1 LGAAKSISESNY
13 FDIHLS
19 SRLSQ
24 NVPGENKI
32 MWIVR
37 LALNKPYTFIVAAIL
52 IVVLGLTSIATTP
65 TDIFPNIDIPVVT
78 VIWSYSGLSAK
89 EMEQRVTTFSEFVM
103 AVVND
108 VRAIDSQTVNGA
120 SVIKI
125 SFQPQ
130 VRIDAAMSQIGAAV
144 NSIRFRMPPGVN
156 PPWILRFSA
165 ATVPVIQLSLS
176 SDSLSES
183 ELYDYGLFRVRQQLS
198 TVPGTLLP
206 APYGGVARQIMVD
219 MDQNALLA
227 KGITPMDVTAA
238 VNAQNLTLPS
248 GTAKIGTREYTVS
261 TNSSPVDALTLNDV
275 PIKTVNGSL
284 VYMRDIAHVRDGWA
298 VQQNVS
304 RADGK
309 PNVLLSVMKTGSV
322 STLDIVNQ
330 IKNDVLPTSR
340 AAAPKGLKIR
350 ELFDQSL
357 FVRASIE
364 GVLREGIIA
373 ACLTALMILLFLG
386 SWRST
391 LIIAVSIPLSIL
403 SSIIVLSALGETMN
417 TMTLGGLALAIG
429 ILVDDATVTIE
440 NIHRHMSNQ
449 PLKEAVLIGA
459 SEIATP
465 TLVSTLTIC
474 IVFVSVVFLT
484 GPAKYL
490 FTPMALAVV
499 FAMMA
504 SYVLSRTLV
513 PVLVNYLLGAEHDF
527 EGHSDV
533 TANLSTKR
541 SIFGRINQRF
551 NQGYF
556 WVQDRYTDALRTVL
570 RHRKPALLTSVAIM
584 ATAFLL
590 LPFVGRDFFPSVDSG
605 QIRLHVRTQPGT
617 RIETTKVLF
626 SQVED
631 EIRKIIPANEI
642 GLVIDNIG
650 LSPETFNYAFGDGA
664 TISSADGE
672 ILIALNEKQ
681 HGPSGSYVKEL
692 RSRLQK
698 QFPDLT
704 FFFQPADIVT
714 QILNFGLPSPIDV
727 QVQGYDPA
735 NYEIARHLRERVATV
750 PGTVD
755 VHMHQVVNAPDLHM
769 DIDRVRAAQFGLT
782 QQDVANSIYI
792 SLSSSAAVQPNFWLD
807 PKMGLTYMVAAQTP
821 QYSIDSINALQNT
834 PIPIHTRNNRSELL
848 GNMATL
854 TPAVLPVVVN
864 HHNGAPVFDIYANT
878 QDSDLGSVA
887 AKVKRIVKDE
897 SKNLPPGTKIVVR
910 GQVES
915 MNEAF
920 NRLGI
925 GLAFAALLVYLL
937 MVVNY
942 QSWRDPFI
950 IICALPG
957 AFCGIVWALFLTQTT
972 FNVPSLMGAIMS
984 IGVATANSIL
994 LVTFA
999 NELRAT
1005 GMDPLEAA
1013 VTAGYTRLRP
1023 IIMTAFAMIIG
1034 MLPMA
1039 LGLGEGGE
1047 QNAPLARAVIG
1058 GLGVATFATLFFVP
1072 LMFTLIH
1079 GNNAN
1084 VQQEAA

>member
-1 LGAAKSISESNY
+1 
-13 FDIHLS
+13 
-19 SRLSQ
+19 
-24 NVPGENKI
+24 

-37 LALNKPYTFIVAAIL
+37 LALNRPYTFIVASIL
-52 IVVLGLTSIATTP
+52 ILVLGFSSIATTP

-78 VIWSYSGLSAK
+78 VIWSYSGLPAK
-89 EMEQRVTTFSEFVM
+89 EMEQRITTFSEFVM

-108 VRAIDSQTVNGA
+108 VKAIDSQTVNGA

-130 VRIDAAMSQIGAAV
+130 VRIDAAMSQVGAAV

-156 PPWILRFSA
+156 PPWIVRFSA
-165 ATVPVIQLSLS
+165 STVPIIQLSLS
-176 SDSLSES
+176 SDTLSES
-183 ELYDYGLFRVRQQLS
+183 EIYDYGLFRVRQQLT

-206 APYGGVARQIMVD
+206 TPYGGVARQIMVD
-219 MDQNALLA
+219 LDQNALLA
-227 KGITPMDVTAA
+227 KGLTPIDVTAA
-238 VNAQNLTLPS
+238 INAQNVTLPS
-248 GTAKIGTREYTVS
+248 GTAKVGSREYTVT
-261 TNSSPVDALTLNDV
+261 TNSSPVDALMLNNV

-284 VYMRDIAHVRDGWA
+284 VYMRDIAHVRDGWS
-298 VQQNVS
+298 VQQNVA
-304 RADGK
+304 RANGK
-309 PNVLLSVMKTGSV
+309 PAALLTIMKTGSV

-340 AAAPKGLKIR
+340 AAAPKGLKIT
-350 ELFDQSL
+350 ELFDQSI
-357 FVRASIE
+357 FVKASIA
-364 GVLREGIIA
+364 GVLREGVIA
-373 ACLTALMILLFLG
+373 ASLTALMILLFLG

-391 LIIAVSIPLSIL
+391 LIIAISIPLSIL
-403 SSIIVLSALGETMN
+403 SSIIVLSAMGETMN

-440 NIHRHMSNQ
+440 NIHRHMDGQ
-449 PLKEAVLIGA
+449 PLREAVLIGA

-484 GPAKYL
+484 GPAKFL

-499 FAMMA
+499 FAMLA
-504 SYVLSRTLV
+504 SYLLSRTLV
-513 PVLVNYLLGAEHDF
+513 PVLVNFLLGAEH
-527 EGHSDV
+527 
-533 TANLSTKR
+533 R
-541 SIFGRINQRF
+541 SADGRSRGFFGRISERF
-551 NQGYF
+551 NDGF
-556 WVQDRYTDALRTVL
+556 VWVQSRYTQALETTL
-570 RHRKPALLTSVAIM
+570 ANRKPALIVSIAIM
-584 ATAFLL
+584 STAFLL
-590 LPFVGRDFFPSVDSG
+590 LPFVGRDFFPSVDAG
-605 QIRLHVRTQPGT
+605 QIKLHIRARAGT

-626 SQVED
+626 SQVE
-631 EIRKIIPANEI
+631 EQIRKTIPARETDLI
-642 GLVIDNIG
+642 MDNIG
-650 LSPETFNYAFGDGA
+650 LTPETFNYAFGDGA

-672 ILIALNEKQ
+672 VLIALNK
-681 HGPSGSYVKEL
+681 HHHPTGKYVKEL
-692 RSRLQK
+692 RSQLQK

-704 FFFQPADIVT
+704 FFFQPADMVT

-735 NYEIARHLRERVATV
+735 NYEIARRLRSRLATV
-750 PGTVD
+750 PGAVD
-755 VHMHQVVNAPDLHM
+755 VHLHQVVDAPDLHL

-782 QQDVANSIYI
+782 QQDVANSLYI

-807 PKMGLTYMVAAQTP
+807 PKMGITYAVAAQTP
-821 QYSIDSINALQNT
+821 QYSIDSVNSLQNT
-834 PIPIHTRNNRSELL
+834 PIPIHTISNRTEVL

-854 TPAVLPVVVN
+854 TPAVLPVVIN
-864 HHNGAPVFDIYANT
+864 HHNGAPVFDVYANT

-887 AKVKRIVKDE
+887 AKVNRIVKEE
-897 SKNLPPGTKIVVR
+897 STNLPPGTKIIVR

-920 NRLGI
+920 DRLGL

-942 QSWRDPFI
+942 QSWLDPFI

-999 NELRAT
+999 NELRAR
-1005 GMDPLEAA
+1005 GADPMEAA
-1013 VTAGYTRLRP
+1013 ITAGYTRLRP
-1023 IIMTAFAMIIG
+1023 IIMTACAMIIG
-1034 MLPMA
+1034 MVPMA

-1058 GLGVATFATLFFVP
+1058 GLALATFATLFFVP
-1072 LMFTLIH
+1072 LMFTVIH
-1079 GNNAN
+1079 GRDNST
-1084 VQQEAA
+1084 QQEAA

>member
-1 LGAAKSISESNY
+1 
-13 FDIHLS
+13 
-19 SRLSQ
+19 
-24 NVPGENKI
+24 

-37 LALNKPYTFIVAAIL
+37 LALNRPYTFIVASIL
-52 IVVLGLTSIATTP
+52 ILVLGFTSIATTP

-78 VIWSYSGLSAK
+78 VIWSYSGLPAK

-108 VRAIDSQTVNGA
+108 VKAIDSQTVNGA

-125 SFQPQ
+125 TFQPQ
-130 VRIDAAMSQIGAAV
+130 VHIDAAMSQVGAAV

-165 ATVPVIQLSLS
+165 STVPIIQLSLS
-176 SDSLSES
+176 SDTLSES
-183 ELYDYGLFRVRQQLS
+183 EIYDYGLFRVRQQLT

-206 APYGGVARQIMVD
+206 TPYGGVARQIMVD
-219 MDQNALLA
+219 LDQNALLA
-227 KGITPMDVTAA
+227 KGITPIDVTAA
-238 VNAQNLTLPS
+238 INAQNVTLPS
-248 GTAKIGTREYTVS
+248 GTAKVDSREYTVT
-261 TNSSPVDALTLNDV
+261 TNSSPVDALMLNDV

-284 VYMRDIAHVRDGWA
+284 VYMRDIAHVRDGWS
-298 VQQNVS
+298 VQQNVA
-304 RADGK
+304 RANGK
-309 PNVLLSVMKTGSV
+309 PAALLAIMKTGSV

-330 IKNDVLPTSR
+330 IKNDVLPASR
-340 AAAPKGLKIR
+340 AAAPKGLKIT
-350 ELFDQSL
+350 ELFDQSI
-357 FVRASIE
+357 FVKASIA
-364 GVLREGIIA
+364 GVLREGVIA
-373 ACLTALMILLFLG
+373 ASLTALMILLFLG

-391 LIIAVSIPLSIL
+391 LIIAISIPLSIL

-440 NIHRHMSNQ
+440 NIHRHMGEQ
-449 PLKEAVLIGA
+449 PLREAVLIGA

-474 IVFVSVVFLT
+474 IVFVSVIFLT

-499 FAMMA
+499 FAMLA
-504 SYVLSRTLV
+504 SYLLSRTLV
-513 PVLVNYLLGAEHDF
+513 PVLVNFLLGAEHNVEEPAVDA
-527 EGHSDV
+527 
-533 TANLSTKR
+533 ANVGSR
-541 SIFGRINQRF
+541 SFFNGIGYRF
-551 NQGYF
+551 NEGF
-556 WVQDRYTDALRTVL
+556 LWVQGRYTRALEAVL
-570 RHRKPALLTSVAIM
+570 HHRKPAFIASIAIM
-584 ATAFLL
+584 STAFLL
-590 LPFVGRDFFPSVDSG
+590 LPFVGRDFFPTVDAG
-605 QIRLHVRTQPGT
+605 QIKLHIRARAGT
-617 RIETTKVLF
+617 RIETTKVIF

-631 EIRKIIPANEI
+631 QIRKTIPPQQTDLI
-642 GLVIDNIG
+642 MDNIG
-650 LSPETFNYAFGDGA
+650 LTPETFNYAFGDGA

-672 ILIALNEKQ
+672 VLIALNKH
-681 HGPSGSYVKEL
+681 HGPTQKYVKEL
-692 RSRLQK
+692 RSQLQK

-704 FFFQPADIVT
+704 FFFQPADMVT

-735 NYEIARHLRERVATV
+735 NYEIARRLRSRLAAV
-750 PGTVD
+750 PGAVD
-755 VHMHQVVNAPDLHM
+755 VHMHQVVDAPDLHL

-807 PKMGLTYMVAAQTP
+807 PKMGITYAVAAQTP
-821 QYSIDSINALQNT
+821 QYSVDSINALQNT
-834 PIPIHTRNNRSELL
+834 PIPIHTLSNRTEVL

-854 TPAVLPVVVN
+854 TPAVLPVVIN
-864 HHNGAPVFDIYANT
+864 HHNGAPVYDVFANT
-878 QDSDLGSVA
+878 QDSDLGAVA
-887 AKVKRIVKDE
+887 AKINRIVKQE
-897 SKNLPPGTKIVVR
+897 SAHLPPGTKIVVR

-920 NRLGI
+920 DRLGI

-942 QSWRDPFI
+942 QSWLDPFI

-999 NELRAT
+999 NQLR
-1005 GMDPLEAA
+1005 GQGVDPLTAA

-1023 IIMTAFAMIIG
+1023 IIMTACAMIIG

-1058 GLGVATFATLFFVP
+1058 GLTVATFATLFFVP
-1072 LMFTLIH
+1072 LMFTVIH
-1079 GNNAN
+1079 GRDS
-1084 VQQEAA
+1084 QQEAA

>member
-1 LGAAKSISESNY
+1 
-13 FDIHLS
+13 
-19 SRLSQ
+19 
-24 NVPGENKI
+24 

-37 LALNKPYTFIVAAIL
+37 LALNRPYTFIVASIL
-52 IVVLGLTSIATTP
+52 ILVLGFSSIATTP

-78 VIWSYSGLSAK
+78 VIWSYSGLPAK
-89 EMEQRVTTFSEFVM
+89 EMEQRITTFSEFVM

-108 VRAIDSQTVNGA
+108 VKAIDSQTVNGA

-130 VRIDAAMSQIGAAV
+130 VRIDAAMSQVGAAV

-156 PPWILRFSA
+156 PPWIVRFSA
-165 ATVPVIQLSLS
+165 STVPIIQLSLS
-176 SDSLSES
+176 SDTLSES
-183 ELYDYGLFRVRQQLS
+183 EIYDYGLFRVRQQLT

-206 APYGGVARQIMVD
+206 TPYGGVARQIMVD
-219 MDQNALLA
+219 LDQNALLA
-227 KGITPMDVTAA
+227 KGLTPIDVTAA
-238 VNAQNLTLPS
+238 INAQNVTLPS
-248 GTAKIGTREYTVS
+248 GTAKVGSREYTVT
-261 TNSSPVDALTLNDV
+261 TNSSPVDALMLNNV

-284 VYMRDIAHVRDGWA
+284 VYMRDIAHVRDGWS
-298 VQQNVS
+298 VQQNVA
-304 RADGK
+304 RANGK
-309 PNVLLSVMKTGSV
+309 PAALLTIMKTGSV

-340 AAAPKGLKIR
+340 AAAPKGLKIT
-350 ELFDQSL
+350 ELFDQSI
-357 FVRASIE
+357 FVKASIA
-364 GVLREGIIA
+364 GVLREGVIA
-373 ACLTALMILLFLG
+373 ASLTALMILLFLG

-391 LIIAVSIPLSIL
+391 LIIAISIPLSIL
-403 SSIIVLSALGETMN
+403 SSIIVLSAMGETMN

-440 NIHRHMSNQ
+440 NIHRHMDGQ
-449 PLKEAVLIGA
+449 PLREAVLIGA

-499 FAMMA
+499 FAMLA
-504 SYVLSRTLV
+504 SYLLSRTLV
-513 PVLVNYLLGAEHDF
+513 PVLVNFLLGAEHGPVDGGSRGF
-527 EGHSDV
+527 
-533 TANLSTKR
+533 
-541 SIFGRINQRF
+541 FGRISRRF
-551 NQGYF
+551 NDGF
-556 WVQDRYTDALRTVL
+556 VWVQSRYTRALETTL
-570 RHRKPALLTSVAIM
+570 ENRKPALVISVAM
-584 ATAFLL
+584 MSTAFLL
-590 LPFVGRDFFPSVDSG
+590 LPFVGRDFFPSVDAG
-605 QIRLHVRTQPGT
+605 QIKLHIRARAGT
-617 RIETTKVLF
+617 RIETTKVVF

-631 EIRKIIPANEI
+631 QIRKTIPAQETDLI
-642 GLVIDNIG
+642 MDNIG
-650 LSPETFNYAFGDGA
+650 LTPETFNYAFGDGA

-672 ILIALNEKQ
+672 VLIALNKR
-681 HGPSGSYVKEL
+681 HHPTGKYVKEL
-692 RSRLQK
+692 RSQLQK

-704 FFFQPADIVT
+704 FFFQPADMVT

-735 NYEIARHLRERVATV
+735 NYEIARRLRSRLAAV
-750 PGTVD
+750 PGAVD
-755 VHMHQVVNAPDLHM
+755 VHMHQVVDAPDLHL

-782 QQDVANSIYI
+782 QQDVANSLYI

-807 PKMGLTYMVAAQTP
+807 PKMGITYAVAAQTP
-821 QYSIDSINALQNT
+821 QYSIDSVNALQNT
-834 PIPIHTRNNRSELL
+834 PIPIHTISNRTEVL

-854 TPAVLPVVVN
+854 TPAVLPVVIN

-887 AKVKRIVKDE
+887 AKVNRIVKEE
-897 SKNLPPGTKIVVR
+897 SGNLPPGTKIIVR

-920 NRLGI
+920 DRLGL

-942 QSWRDPFI
+942 QSWLDPFI

-999 NELRAT
+999 NELRAQ
-1005 GMDPLEAA
+1005 GAGAMEAA

-1023 IIMTAFAMIIG
+1023 IIMTACAMIIG
-1034 MLPMA
+1034 MVPMA

-1058 GLGVATFATLFFVP
+1058 GLTLATFATLFFVP
-1072 LMFTLIH
+1072 LMFTVIH
-1079 GNNAN
+1079 GRNNST
-1084 VQQEAA
+1084 QQEAA

>member
-1 LGAAKSISESNY
+1 
-13 FDIHLS
+13 
-19 SRLSQ
+19 
-24 NVPGENKI
+24 
-32 MWIVR
+32 
-37 LALNKPYTFIVAAIL
+37 
-52 IVVLGLTSIATTP
+52 
-65 TDIFPNIDIPVVT
+65 
-78 VIWSYSGLSAK
+78 
-89 EMEQRVTTFSEFVM
+89 
-103 AVVND
+103 
-108 VRAIDSQTVNGA
+108 
-120 SVIKI
+120 
-125 SFQPQ
+125 
-130 VRIDAAMSQIGAAV
+130 
-144 NSIRFRMPPGVN
+144 
-156 PPWILRFSA
+156 
-165 ATVPVIQLSLS
+165 
-176 SDSLSES
+176 
-183 ELYDYGLFRVRQQLS
+183 
-198 TVPGTLLP
+198 
-206 APYGGVARQIMVD
+206 
-219 MDQNALLA
+219 
-227 KGITPMDVTAA
+227 
-238 VNAQNLTLPS
+238 
-248 GTAKIGTREYTVS
+248 
-261 TNSSPVDALTLNDV
+261 
-275 PIKTVNGSL
+275 
-284 VYMRDIAHVRDGWA
+284 MRDIAHVRDGWA
-298 VQQNVS
+298 VQQNAS

-340 AAAPKGLKIR
+340 AAAPKGLKIT

-364 GVLREGIIA
+364 GVLREGVIA

-403 SSIIVLSALGETMN
+403 SSIIVLSAMGETMN

-440 NIHRHMSNQ
+440 NIHRHMGSQ

-499 FAMMA
+499 FAMLA
-504 SYVLSRTLV
+504 SYLLSRTLV
-513 PVLVNYLLGAEHDF
+513 PVLVNFLLGAEHTF
-527 EGHSDV
+527 EGHEEPEGYIP
-533 TANLSTKR
+533 AKR
-541 SIFGRINQRF
+541 SIFGRINDRF

-556 WVQDRYTDALRTVL
+556 WLQDRYTHALRTVL
-570 RHRKPALLTSVAIM
+570 RHRKPALIASIAMM
-584 ATAFLL
+584 ATAFAL
-590 LPFVGRDFFPSVDSG
+590 LPFVGRDFFPAVDSG
-605 QIRLHVRTQPGT
+605 QIRLHVRAEPGT

-626 SQVED
+626 SQVENQ
-631 EIRKIIPANEI
+631 IRQTIPANEI
-642 GLVIDNIG
+642 ELIIDNIG

-672 ILIALNEKQ
+672 ILIALNEKH
-681 HGPSGSYVKEL
+681 HGPSDRYIKEL
-692 RSRLQK
+692 RSQLQK

-714 QILNFGLPSPIDV
+714 QILNFGLPAPIDV

-735 NYEIARHLRERVATV
+735 NYEIARHLRERLATV

-792 SLSSSAAVQPNFWLD
+792 SLSSSGAVQPNFWLD
-807 PKMGLTYMVAAQTP
+807 PKMGITYMVAAQTP
-821 QYSIDSINALQNT
+821 QYRIDSINALQNT
-834 PIPIHTRNNRSELL
+834 PIPLHTVSNRSELL

-854 TPAVLPVVVN
+854 TPAVLPVVIN

-887 AKVKRIVKDE
+887 AKINRIVKEE
-897 SKNLPPGTKIVVR
+897 SRNLPPGTKIVVR

-920 NRLGI
+920 NRLGL

-937 MVVNY
+937 MVINY
-942 QSWRDPFI
+942 QSWLDPFI

-957 AFCGIVWALFLTQTT
+957 AFTGIVWALFLTQTT

-1005 GMDPLEAA
+1005 GMAPFEAA

-1023 IIMTAFAMIIG
+1023 IIMTAVAMIIG

-1079 GNNAN
+1079 GRNASTP
-1084 VQQEAA
+1084 QEAV

>member
-1 LGAAKSISESNY
+1 MRDDEEY
-13 FDIHLS
+13 T
-19 SRLSQ
+19 
-24 NVPGENKI
+24 E

-37 LALNKPYTFIVAAIL
+37 LALRRPYTFIVASIL
-52 IVVLGLTSIATTP
+52 IIILGFSSIATTP

-78 VIWSYSGLSAK
+78 VIWSYSGLPAK

-108 VRAIDSQTVNGA
+108 VKAIDSQTTNGA

-130 VRIDAAMSQIGAAV
+130 VRIDAAMSQVGAAV

-165 ATVPVIQLSLS
+165 STVPIIQLSLS
-176 SDSLSES
+176 SDTLSES
-183 ELYDYGLFRVRQQLS
+183 EIYDYGLFRVRQQLT

-206 APYGGVARQIMVD
+206 TPYGGVARQIMVD
-219 MDQNALLA
+219 LDQNALLA
-227 KGITPMDVTAA
+227 KGITPVDVTAA
-238 VNAQNLTLPS
+238 INAQNVTLPS
-248 GTAKIGTREYTVS
+248 GTAKVGNSEYTVS
-261 TNSSPVDALTLNDV
+261 TNSSPVDALMLNDV

-284 VYMRDIAHVRDGWA
+284 VYMRDVAHVRDGWS
-298 VQQNVS
+298 VQQNVA
-304 RADGK
+304 RANGK
-309 PNVLLSVMKTGSV
+309 PAALLAIMKTGSV

-330 IKNDVLPTSR
+330 IKHDVLPASR
-340 AAAPKGLKIR
+340 AAAPKGLKIT
-350 ELFDQSL
+350 ELFDQSI
-357 FVRASIE
+357 FVKASIV

-373 ACLTALMILLFLG
+373 ASLTALMILLFLG

-391 LIIAVSIPLSIL
+391 LIIAISIPLSIL
-403 SSIIVLSALGETMN
+403 SSIIVLSAMGETMN

-440 NIHRHMSNQ
+440 NIHRHMDGQS
-449 PLKEAVLIGA
+449 LYEAVLIGA

-484 GPAKYL
+484 GPAKFL

-499 FAMMA
+499 FAMLA

-513 PVLVNYLLGAEHDF
+513 PVLVNFLLGAENHGQEADAQ
-527 EGHSDV
+527 D
-533 TANLSTKR
+533 AKR
-541 SIFGRINQRF
+541 SVFARIHDRF
-551 NQGYF
+551 NAFYAT
-556 WVQDRYTDALRTVL
+556 VQERYTRALETVL
-570 RHRKPALLTSVAIM
+570 AHRKPALIASIALMS
-584 ATAFLL
+584 TAFLL
-590 LPFVGRDFFPSVDSG
+590 LPFIGRDFFPSVDAG
-605 QIRLHVRTQPGT
+605 QIKLHIRARPGT
-617 RIETTKVLF
+617 RIETTKVIF

-631 EIRKIIPANEI
+631 QVRKVIPADETELI
-642 GLVIDNIG
+642 MDNIG
-650 LSPETFNYAFGDGA
+650 LTPETFNYAFGDGA

-672 ILIALNEKQ
+672 VLIALNEKH
-681 HGPSGSYVKEL
+681 HGPTQEYVKQL
-692 RSRLQK
+692 RTQLQK

-704 FFFQPADIVT
+704 FFFQPADMVT
-714 QILNFGLPSPIDV
+714 QILNFGLPAPIDV

-735 NYEIARHLRERVATV
+735 NYEIARRLRQRLAGVA
-750 PGTVD
+750 GAVD
-755 VHMHQVVNAPDLHM
+755 VHMHQVVDAPDLHL

-782 QQDVANSIYI
+782 QQDVANSLYI

-807 PKMGLTYMVAAQTP
+807 PKMGITYAVAAQTP
-821 QYSIDSINALQNT
+821 QYRIDSINALQNT
-834 PIPIHTRNNRSELL
+834 PIPLHTVNNRTELL
-848 GNMATL
+848 GNMSTL
-854 TPAVLPVVVN
+854 TPAVMPVVIN

-878 QDSDLGSVA
+878 QDTDLGSVA
-887 AKVKRIVKDE
+887 TKIDRIVKEE
-897 SKNLPPGTKIVVR
+897 SRNLPAGTKIVVR

-920 NRLGI
+920 TRLGI
-925 GLAFAALLVYLL
+925 GLTFAALLVYLL

-942 QSWRDPFI
+942 QSWLDPFI

-999 NELRAT
+999 NELRASGIT
-1005 GMDPLEAA
+1005 PLKAA
-1013 VTAGYTRLRP
+1013 VTAGFTRLRP
-1023 IIMTAFAMIIG
+1023 IIMTACAMIIG

-1039 LGLGEGGE
+1039 LGIGEGGE

-1058 GLGVATFATLFFVP
+1058 GLSVATFATLFFVP
-1072 LMFTLIH
+1072 LMFTLVH
-1079 GNNAN
+1079 GHDTLTP
-1084 VQQEAA
+1084 QSQETV

>member
-1 LGAAKSISESNY
+1 
-13 FDIHLS
+13 
-19 SRLSQ
+19 
-24 NVPGENKI
+24 

-37 LALNKPYTFIVAAIL
+37 LALNRPYTFIVAAIL
-52 IVVLGLTSIATTP
+52 ILVLGFTSIATTP

-89 EMEQRVTTFSEFVM
+89 EMEGRITTFSEFVM
-103 AVVND
+103 ATVND
-108 VRAIDSQTVNGA
+108 IKAIDSQTVDGA

-125 SFQPQ
+125 SFHPE

-144 NSIRFRMPPGVN
+144 NAIRFRMPPGVN
-156 PPWILRFSA
+156 PPWIFRFSA
-165 ATVPVIQLSLS
+165 STVPIIQLSLS
-176 SDSLSES
+176 SDTLSEK

-198 TVPGTLLP
+198 TVPGVLLP

-227 KGITPMDVTAA
+227 KGITPLDITNAI
-238 VNAQNLTLPS
+238 NAQNVTLPS
-248 GTAKIGTREYTVS
+248 GTLKVGTQEYTVS
-261 TNSSPVDALTLNDV
+261 TNSSPVDALALNDV
-275 PIKTVNGSL
+275 PVKTVNGSI

-298 VQQNVS
+298 VQQSVS
-304 RADGK
+304 RANGK
-309 PNVLLSVMKTGSV
+309 PNVLLSVMKIGSV

-330 IKNDVLPTSR
+330 IKRDILPTLR
-340 AAAPKGLKIR
+340 AAAPKGLTIN

-364 GVLREGIIA
+364 GVLREGVIA

-403 SSIIVLSALGETMN
+403 SSIIVLSALGQTMN

-440 NIHRHMSNQ
+440 NIHRHMEGQ

-465 TLVSTLTIC
+465 TFVSTLTIC

-499 FAMMA
+499 FAMLA
-504 SYVLSRTLV
+504 SYILSRTLV
-513 PVLVNYLLGAEHDF
+513 PVMVSFMLGAEHSF
-527 EGHSDV
+527 EGHSGQSEGQ
-533 TANLSTKR
+533 TKKR
-541 SIFGRINQRF
+541 SIFARINGRF

-556 WVQDRYTDALRTVL
+556 WVQERYVHALRSAL
-570 RHRKPALLTSVAIM
+570 YHRKPAMIVSVAIM
-584 ATAFLL
+584 ASAFVL

-605 QIRLHVRTQPGT
+605 QIRLHVRALPGT
-617 RIETTKVLF
+617 RIERTKVLF

-631 EIRKIIPANEI
+631 QIRKVIPDKEI
-642 GLVIDNIG
+642 SLIIDNIG
-650 LSPETFNYAFGDGA
+650 LTSETFNYAFGDGA
-664 TISSADGE
+664 TIGSADGE
-672 ILIALNEKQ
+672 ILISLNEKH
-681 HGPSGSYVKEL
+681 HGDGDKYVKEL
-692 RSRLQK
+692 RSNLQK
-698 QFPDLT
+698 QFPDLD

-714 QILNFGLPSPIDV
+714 QILNFGLPAPIDV
-727 QVQGYDPA
+727 QVQGYDPG
-735 NYEIARHLRERVATV
+735 NYEIANKVLQRIAAV
-750 PGTVD
+750 PGLVD
-755 VHMHQVVNAPDLHM
+755 VHMHQVVNGPDLHL
-769 DIDRVRAAQFGLT
+769 DIDRVKAAQFGLT

-792 SLSSSAAVQPNFWLD
+792 SLSSSGAVLPNFWLD
-807 PKMGLTYMVAAQTP
+807 PKMGITYMVAAQTP
-821 QYSIDSINALQNT
+821 QYKLDSINALENT
-834 PIPIHTRNNRSELL
+834 PIPIHTLANRSELL
-848 GNMATL
+848 GNMTSL
-854 TPAVLPVVVN
+854 KPSTLPVVIN

-887 AKVKRIVKDE
+887 SRIDRIVKEE
-897 SKNLPPGTKIVVR
+897 SKTVPPGTKIVVR

-920 NRLGI
+920 NRLGL

-942 QSWRDPFI
+942 QSWLDPFI

-999 NELRAT
+999 NGLLAEGTSA
-1005 GMDPLEAA
+1005 LESA
-1013 VTAGYTRLRP
+1013 VTAGYSRLRP
-1023 IIMTAFAMIIG
+1023 IVMTAFAMIVG

-1058 GLGVATFATLFFVP
+1058 GLSVATFATLFFVP

-1079 GNNAN
+1079 GRNERYKENA
-1084 VQQEAA
+1084 

>member
-1 LGAAKSISESNY
+1 
-13 FDIHLS
+13 
-19 SRLSQ
+19 
-24 NVPGENKI
+24 

-37 LALNKPYTFIVAAIL
+37 LALNRPYTFIVASIL
-52 IVVLGLTSIATTP
+52 ILVLGFSSIATTP

-78 VIWSYSGLSAK
+78 VIWSYSGLPPK

-108 VRAIDSQTVNGA
+108 VKSIDSQTTNGA

-130 VRIDAAMSQIGAAV
+130 VRIDAAMSQVGAAV

-165 ATVPVIQLSLS
+165 STVPIIQLSLS
-176 SDSLSES
+176 SDTLSES
-183 ELYDYGLFRVRQQLS
+183 EIYDYGLFRVRQQLT

-206 APYGGVARQIMVD
+206 TPYGGVARQIMVD
-219 MDQNALLA
+219 LDQNALLA
-227 KGITPMDVTAA
+227 KGLTPIDVTAA
-238 VNAQNLTLPS
+238 INAQNVTLPS
-248 GTAKIGTREYTVS
+248 GTAKIGNSEYTVS
-261 TNSSPVDALTLNDV
+261 TNSSPIDALSLNDV
-275 PIKTVNGSL
+275 PIKTVNGSI
-284 VYMRDIAHVRDGWA
+284 VYMRDVAHVRDGWS
-298 VQQNVS
+298 VQQNVA
-304 RADGK
+304 RANGK
-309 PNVLLSVMKTGSV
+309 PAALLTIMKTGSV

-330 IKNDVLPTSR
+330 IKNDVLPASR
-340 AAAPKGLKIR
+340 AAAPKGLKIT
-350 ELFDQSL
+350 ELFDQSI
-357 FVRASIE
+357 FVKASIM
-364 GVLREGIIA
+364 GVLREGVIA

-391 LIIAVSIPLSIL
+391 LIIAISIPLSIL
-403 SSIIVLSALGETMN
+403 SSIIVLSAMGETMN

-440 NIHRHMSNQ
+440 NIHRHMSEQ
-449 PLKEAVLIGA
+449 PLREAVLIGA

-490 FTPMALAVV
+490 FTPMAFAVV
-499 FAMMA
+499 FAMLA

-513 PVLVNYLLGAEHDF
+513 PVLVNFLLGAEHTF
-527 EGHSDV
+527 EGHFAV
-533 TANLSTKR
+533 ESTDDKP
-541 SIFGRINQRF
+541 SSFFGRINDHF
-551 NQGYF
+551 NQGYL
-556 WVQDRYTDALRTVL
+556 WLRDQYTNALEIVL
-570 RHRKPALLTSVAIM
+570 HHRRPALIASIAIM
-584 ATAFLL
+584 STAFLL
-590 LPFVGRDFFPSVDSG
+590 LPFIGRDFFPSVDAG
-605 QIRLHVRTQPGT
+605 QIKLHIRARPGT
-617 RIETTKVLF
+617 RIENTKVIF

-631 EIRKIIPANEI
+631 QIRKTIPADETELI
-642 GLVIDNIG
+642 MDNIG
-650 LSPETFNYAFGDGA
+650 LTPETFNYAFGDGS

-672 ILIALNEKQ
+672 VLIALNQKH
-681 HGPSGSYVKEL
+681 HGSTQKYVKQL
-692 RSRLQK
+692 RSQLQK

-704 FFFQPADIVT
+704 FFFQPADMVT
-714 QILNFGLPSPIDV
+714 QILNFGLPAPIDV

-735 NYEIARHLRERVATV
+735 NYEVARRLRERLATV
-750 PGTVD
+750 PGAVD
-755 VHMHQVVNAPDLHM
+755 VHMHQVVDAPDLHL

-782 QQDVANSIYI
+782 QQDVANSLYI

-807 PKMGLTYMVAAQTP
+807 PKMGITYTVAAQTP

-834 PIPIHTRNNRSELL
+834 PIPIHTLNNRTEVL

-854 TPAVLPVVVN
+854 TPAVMPVVIN
-864 HHNGAPVFDIYANT
+864 HHNGAPVFDIFANT

-887 AKVKRIVKDE
+887 AKVNRIVKEE
-897 SKNLPPGTKIVVR
+897 SKNLPAGTKIVVR

-920 NRLGI
+920 NRLGL
-925 GLAFAALLVYLL
+925 GLAFAAMLVYLL

-942 QSWRDPFI
+942 QSWLDPFI

-994 LVTFA
+994 LITFA
-999 NELRAT
+999 NELRAK
-1005 GMDPLEAA
+1005 GVAPLEAA
-1013 VTAGYTRLRP
+1013 VTAGFTRLRP

-1039 LGLGEGGE
+1039 LGIGEGGE

-1058 GLGVATFATLFFVP
+1058 GLTVATFATLFFVP

-1079 GNNAN
+1079 GTDTTP
-1084 VQQEAA
+1084 QQEAA

>member
-1 LGAAKSISESNY
+1 
-13 FDIHLS
+13 
-19 SRLSQ
+19 
-24 NVPGENKI
+24 

-37 LALNKPYTFIVAAIL
+37 LALDKPYTFIVASIL
-52 IVVLGLTSIATTP
+52 ILVLGFSSIATTP

-78 VIWSYSGLSAK
+78 VIWSYSGLPAK

-108 VRAIDSQTVNGA
+108 VKSIDSQTVNGA

-130 VRIDAAMSQIGAAV
+130 VRIDAAMSQVGAAV

-165 ATVPVIQLSLS
+165 STVPIIQLSLS
-176 SDSLSES
+176 SDTLSES
-183 ELYDYGLFRVRQQLS
+183 EIYDYGLFRVRQQLT

-206 APYGGVARQIMVD
+206 TPYGGVARQIMVD
-219 MDQNALLA
+219 LDQNAMLA
-227 KGITPMDVTAA
+227 KGITPIDVTAA
-238 VNAQNLTLPS
+238 INAQNVTLPS
-248 GTAKIGTREYTVS
+248 GTAKVGTSEYTVS
-261 TNSSPVDALTLNDV
+261 TNSSPADALMLNDV

-284 VYMRDIAHVRDGWA
+284 VYMRDVAHVRDGWS
-298 VQQNVS
+298 VQQNVA
-304 RADGK
+304 RANGK
-309 PNVLLSVMKTGSV
+309 PAALLTIMKTGSV

-330 IKNDVLPTSR
+330 IKNDVLPGSR
-340 AAAPKGLKIR
+340 AAAPKGLKIT
-350 ELFDQSL
+350 ELFDQSI
-357 FVRASIE
+357 FVKASIM
-364 GVLREGIIA
+364 GVLREGVIA
-373 ACLTALMILLFLG
+373 ASLTALMILLFLG

-391 LIIAVSIPLSIL
+391 VIIAISIPLSIL
-403 SSIIVLSALGETMN
+403 SSIIVLSAMGETMN

-440 NIHRHMSNQ
+440 NIHRHMHTQ

-484 GPAKYL
+484 GPAKFL

-499 FAMMA
+499 FAMLA

-513 PVLVNYLLGAEHDF
+513 PVLVNFMLGAEHTF
-527 EGHSDV
+527 EGETDFDAGV
-533 TANLSTKR
+533 PAKR
-541 SIFGRINQRF
+541 SIFGRINDRF
-551 NQGYF
+551 NEGYF
-556 WVQDRYTDALRTVL
+556 WVQERYTKSLETVL
-570 RHRKPALLTSVAIM
+570 HHRRPALIASMTIM
-584 ATAFLL
+584 STAFVL
-590 LPFVGRDFFPSVDSG
+590 LPFVGRDFFPAVDAG
-605 QIRLHVRTQPGT
+605 QIKLHIRARPGT
-617 RIETTKVLF
+617 RIESTKVTF
-626 SQVED
+626 SEVED
-631 EIRKIIPANEI
+631 QIRTIIPQDEVELI
-642 GLVIDNIG
+642 MDNIG
-650 LSPETFNYAFGDGA
+650 LTPETFNYAFGDGA

-672 ILIALNEKQ
+672 VLIALNPKH
-681 HGPSGSYVKEL
+681 HGPTEKYMKQM
-692 RSRLQK
+692 RAQLQK

-704 FFFQPADIVT
+704 FFFQPADMVT
-714 QILNFGLPSPIDV
+714 QILNFGLPAPIDV
-727 QVQGYDPA
+727 QVQGYDPG
-735 NYEIARHLRERVATV
+735 NYEIARRLRERVATV
-750 PGTVD
+750 PGAVD
-755 VHMHQVVNAPDLHM
+755 VHMHQVVNAPDLHL

-782 QQDVANSIYI
+782 QQDVANSLYI

-807 PKMGLTYMVAAQTP
+807 PKMGITYTVAAQTP
-821 QYSIDSINALQNT
+821 QYNIDSINALKNT
-834 PIPIHTRNNRSELL
+834 PIPIHTLANRTELL

-854 TPAVLPVVVN
+854 SPAVMPVVIN

-878 QDSDLGSVA
+878 QDDDLGSVA
-887 AKVKRIVKDE
+887 SKINRIVKEE
-897 SKNLPPGTKIVVR
+897 SKGLPAGTKIVVR

-920 NRLGI
+920 DRLGI

-942 QSWRDPFI
+942 QSWLDPFI

-957 AFCGIVWALFLTQTT
+957 AFTGIVWALFLTQTA

-999 NELRAT
+999 NEQRAK
-1005 GMDPLEAA
+1005 GMAPFEAA

-1039 LGLGEGGE
+1039 LGIGEGGE

-1079 GNNAN
+1079 GRDAN
-1084 VQQEAA
+1084 RAQEAL

>member
-1 LGAAKSISESNY
+1 
-13 FDIHLS
+13 
-19 SRLSQ
+19 
-24 NVPGENKI
+24 

-37 LALNKPYTFIVAAIL
+37 LALNKPYTFIVASIL
-52 IVVLGLTSIATTP
+52 ILVLGFSSIATTP

-78 VIWSYSGLSAK
+78 VIWSYSGLPAK

-108 VRAIDSQTVNGA
+108 VKSIDSQTVNGA

-130 VRIDAAMSQIGAAV
+130 VRIDAAMSQVGAAV

-165 ATVPVIQLSLS
+165 STVPIIQLSLS
-176 SDSLSES
+176 SDTLSES
-183 ELYDYGLFRVRQQLS
+183 EIYDYGLFRVRQQLT

-206 APYGGVARQIMVD
+206 TPYGGVARQIMVD
-219 MDQNALLA
+219 LDQNAMLA
-227 KGITPMDVTAA
+227 KGITPIDVTAA
-238 VNAQNLTLPS
+238 INAQNVTLPS
-248 GTAKIGTREYTVS
+248 GTAKVDTREYTVT
-261 TNSSPVDALTLNDV
+261 TNSSPVDALMLNDV
-275 PIKTVNGSL
+275 PIKTVDGKL
-284 VYMRDIAHVRDGWA
+284 VYMRDVAHVRDGWS
-298 VQQNVS
+298 VQQNVA
-304 RADGK
+304 RANGK
-309 PNVLLSVMKTGSV
+309 PAALLTIMKTGSV

-330 IKNDVLPTSR
+330 IKNDVLPGSR
-340 AAAPKGLKIR
+340 AAAPKGLKIT
-350 ELFDQSL
+350 ELFDQSV
-357 FVRASIE
+357 FVKASIV
-364 GVLREGIIA
+364 GVLREGVIA
-373 ACLTALMILLFLG
+373 ASLTALMILLFLG

-391 LIIAVSIPLSIL
+391 LIIAISIPLSIL
-403 SSIIVLSALGETMN
+403 SSIIVLSAMGETMN

-440 NIHRHMSNQ
+440 NIHRHMHSQ

-484 GPAKYL
+484 GPAKFL
-490 FTPMALAVV
+490 FTPMAMAVV
-499 FAMMA
+499 FAMLA
-504 SYVLSRTLV
+504 SYLLSRTLV
-513 PVLVNYLLGAEHDF
+513 PVLVNFMLGAEHTF
-527 EGHSDV
+527 EGETDFDAGV
-533 TANLSTKR
+533 PAKR
-541 SIFGRINQRF
+541 SIFGRINDRF
-551 NQGYF
+551 NDGYF
-556 WVQDRYTDALRTVL
+556 WVQERYTRTLRTVL
-570 RHRKPALLTSVAIM
+570 QHRRPALIASIAIM
-584 ATAFLL
+584 STAFVL
-590 LPFVGRDFFPSVDSG
+590 LPFVGRDFFPAVDAG
-605 QIRLHVRTQPGT
+605 QIKLHIRAQPGT

-631 EIRKIIPANEI
+631 QIRKIIPADEVDLI
-642 GLVIDNIG
+642 MDNIG
-650 LSPETFNYAFGDGA
+650 LTPETFNYAFGDGA

-672 ILIALNEKQ
+672 VLIALNAKH
-681 HGPSGSYVKEL
+681 HGPTEKYMKEM
-692 RSRLQK
+692 RSQLQK

-704 FFFQPADIVT
+704 FFFQPADMVT
-714 QILNFGLPSPIDV
+714 QILNFGLPAPIDV
-727 QVQGYDPA
+727 QVQGYDPD
-735 NYEIARHLRERVATV
+735 NYEIARRLRERVATV
-750 PGTVD
+750 PGAVD
-755 VHMHQVVNAPDLHM
+755 VHMHQVVNAPDLHL

-782 QQDVANSIYI
+782 QQDVANSLYI

-807 PKMGLTYMVAAQTP
+807 PKMGITYTVAAQTP

-834 PIPIHTRNNRSELL
+834 PIPIHTLSNRTEVL

-854 TPAVLPVVVN
+854 SPAVMPVVIN
-864 HHNGAPVFDIYANT
+864 HHNGAPVFDIYDNT
-878 QDSDLGSVA
+878 QDDDLGSVA
-887 AKVKRIVKDE
+887 AKINRIVKEE
-897 SKNLPPGTKIVVR
+897 SKSLPPGTKIVVR

-942 QSWRDPFI
+942 QSWLDPFI

-957 AFCGIVWALFLTQTT
+957 AFTGIVWALFLTQTT

-999 NELRAT
+999 NEVRAT
-1005 GMDPLEAA
+1005 GVAPFEAA

-1058 GLGVATFATLFFVP
+1058 GLSVATFATLFFVP

-1079 GNNAN
+1079 GRNDNTP
-1084 VQQEAA
+1084 QEAI

>member
-1 LGAAKSISESNY
+1 
-13 FDIHLS
+13 
-19 SRLSQ
+19 
-24 NVPGENKI
+24 

-37 LALNKPYTFIVAAIL
+37 LALNRPYTFIVAAIL
-52 IVVLGLTSIATTP
+52 IVVLGFSSIATTP
-65 TDIFPNIDIPVVT
+65 TDIFPNIDIPQIT
-78 VIWSYSGLSAK
+78 VIWSYSGLPAK

-108 VRAIDSQTVNGA
+108 VKSIDSQTTSGA

-130 VRIDAAMSQIGAAV
+130 VRIDAAMSQVGAAV

-165 ATVPVIQLSLS
+165 STVPIIQLSLS
-176 SDSLSES
+176 SDMLSES
-183 ELYDYGLFRVRQQLS
+183 EIYDYGLFRVRQQL
-198 TVPGTLLP
+198 TKVPGTLLP
-206 APYGGVARQIMVD
+206 TPYGGVARQIMVD
-219 MDQNALLA
+219 LDQNALLS
-227 KGITPMDVTAA
+227 KGLTPIDVTAA
-238 VNAQNLTLPS
+238 INAQNVTLPS
-248 GTAKIGTREYTVS
+248 GTAKVDDTEYTVS
-261 TNSSPVDALTLNDV
+261 TNSSPIDALALNNV
-275 PIKTVNGSL
+275 PIKTVDGSL
-284 VYMRDIAHVRDGWA
+284 VYMRDVAHVRDGWS
-298 VQQNVS
+298 VQQNVA
-304 RADGK
+304 RANGK
-309 PNVLLSVMKTGSV
+309 PAALLAIMKTGSV

-330 IKNDVLPTSR
+330 VKEDVLPASR
-340 AAAPKGLKIR
+340 AAAPKGLKIT
-350 ELFDQSL
+350 ELFDQSI
-357 FVRASIE
+357 FVKASIV
-364 GVLREGIIA
+364 GVLREGLIA
-373 ACLTALMILLFLG
+373 ASLTALMILLFLG

-391 LIIAVSIPLSIL
+391 LIIAISIPLSIL
-403 SSIIVLSALGETMN
+403 SSIIVLSAMGETMN

-440 NIHRHMSNQ
+440 NIHRHMDGQ
-449 PLKEAVLIGA
+449 PLREAVLIGA

-484 GPAKYL
+484 GPAKFL

-499 FAMMA
+499 FAMLA

-513 PVLVNYLLGAEHDF
+513 PVLVAFLLKAEHNF
-527 EGHSDV
+527 EGHSAAQV
-533 TANLSTKR
+533 VQVGWR
-541 SIFGRINQRF
+541 SIFGRINERF
-551 NQGYF
+551 NRGYTSF
-556 WVQDRYTDALRTVL
+556 QARYTATLETFL
-570 RHRKPALLTSVAIM
+570 NHRKAALFASLGVM

-590 LPFVGRDFFPSVDSG
+590 LPFIGRDFFPSVDAG
-605 QIRLHVRTQPGT
+605 QIKLHIRARPGT
-617 RIETTKVLF
+617 RIESTKVQF

-631 EIRKIIPANEI
+631 EIRKTIPTNETD
-642 GLVIDNIG
+642 LVMDNIG
-650 LSPETFNYAFGDGA
+650 LTPETFNYAFGDGA

-672 ILIALNEKQ
+672 VLIALNEKHHSTERYIKQ
-681 HGPSGSYVKEL
+681 LRAEL
-692 RSRLQK
+692 PK
-698 QFPDLT
+698 KFPDLT
-704 FFFQPADIVT
+704 FFFQPADMVT
-714 QILNFGLPSPIDV
+714 QILNFGLPAPIDI

-735 NYEIARHLRERVATV
+735 NYEVARRLRGRVAGV
-750 PGTVD
+750 PGAVD
-755 VHMHQVVNAPDLHM
+755 VHMHQVVDAPDLHL

-782 QQDVANSIYI
+782 QQDVANSLYI

-807 PKMGLTYMVAAQTP
+807 PKMGITYTVAAQTP
-821 QYSIDSINALQNT
+821 QYNISSINALQNT
-834 PIPIHTRNNRSELL
+834 PIPMHTISNRTEIL

-854 TPAVLPVVVN
+854 TPAIQPVVIN
-864 HHNGAPVFDIYANT
+864 HHNGAPVYDVYANT

-887 AKVKRIVKDE
+887 GKVNRIVEEE
-897 SKNLPPGTKIVVR
+897 SRNLPPGTTIVVR

-920 NRLGI
+920 SRLGI

-942 QSWRDPFI
+942 QSWLDPFI

-999 NELRAT
+999 NELLAT
-1005 GMDPLEAA
+1005 GMRPFQAA
-1013 VTAGYTRLRP
+1013 LTAGYTRLRP
-1023 IIMTAFAMIIG
+1023 ILMTACAMVIG

-1039 LGLGEGGE
+1039 FGMGEGGE

-1058 GLGVATFATLFFVP
+1058 GLTVATFATLFFVP

-1079 GNNAN
+1079 SRNT
-1084 VQQEAA
+1084 VPSQEAA

>member
-1 LGAAKSISESNY
+1 
-13 FDIHLS
+13 
-19 SRLSQ
+19 
-24 NVPGENKI
+24 

-37 LALNKPYTFIVAAIL
+37 LALNKPYTFIVASIL
-52 IVVLGLTSIATTP
+52 IMVLGFTSIATTP

-89 EMEQRVTTFSEFVM
+89 EMEERVTTYSEFVM

-108 VRAIDSQTVNGA
+108 VKAVDSQTVNGA

-125 SFQPQ
+125 TFQPQ

-144 NSIRFRMPPGVN
+144 DSIRFRMPPGVN

-165 ATVPVIQLSLS
+165 STVPIIQLSLS
-176 SDSLSES
+176 SDTLSES
-183 ELYDYGLFRVRQQLS
+183 QLYDYGLFRVRQQLS

-219 MDQNALLA
+219 MDQNAMFA
-227 KGITPMDVTAA
+227 KGITPLDVTNAI
-238 VNAQNLTLPS
+238 NAQNLTLPS
-248 GTAKIGTREYTVS
+248 GTAKIGGSEYTVS
-261 TNSSPVDALTLNDV
+261 TNSSPVDALSLNDV
-275 PIKTVNGSL
+275 PVKTVDGSI

-298 VQQNVS
+298 VQQSVS
-304 RADGK
+304 RANGK

-330 IKNDVLPTSR
+330 IKNDVLPASR
-340 AAAPKGLKIR
+340 AAAPKGLKIT

-357 FVRASIE
+357 FVRAAIN

-391 LIIAVSIPLSIL
+391 LIIAISIPLSIL

-440 NIHRHMSNQ
+440 NIHRHMDKK

-465 TLVSTLTIC
+465 TFVSTLTIC

-499 FAMMA
+499 FAMLA
-504 SYVLSRTLV
+504 SYILSRTLV
-513 PVLVNYLLGAEHDF
+513 PILANFLLGAEHSF
-527 EGHSDV
+527 EEQSDLPNG
-533 TANLSTKR
+533 TTNKR
-541 SIFGRINQRF
+541 SVFRRINDRF
-551 NQGYF
+551 NQGYIR
-556 WVQDRYTDALRTVL
+556 VQDRYVHALRTVL
-570 RHRKPALLTSVAIM
+570 HHRKLALLASVAIM
-584 ATAFLL
+584 ASAFVL
-590 LPFVGRDFFPSVDSG
+590 LPFVGRDFFPTVDSG
-605 QIRLHVRTQPGT
+605 QIRLHVRALPGT
-617 RIETTKVLF
+617 RIEATKVMF
-626 SQVED
+626 SQVESQ
-631 EIRKIIPANEI
+631 IRRVIPTDQLDLI
-642 GLVIDNIG
+642 IDNIG
-650 LSPETFNYAFGDGA
+650 LTPETFNYAFGDGA
-664 TISSADGE
+664 TIGSADGE
-672 ILIALNEKQ
+672 ILIALNEK
-681 HGPSGSYVKEL
+681 HYGSSERYVKEL
-692 RSRLQK
+692 RSQLQK
-698 QFPDLT
+698 QFPNLT

-714 QILNFGLPSPIDV
+714 QILNFGLPAPIDV
-727 QVQGYDPA
+727 QVQGYDPG
-735 NYEIARHLRERVATV
+735 NYDIAKRVRARLATV
-750 PGTVD
+750 PGLVD
-755 VHMHQVVNAPDLHM
+755 VHLHQVVSAPDLHF

-792 SLSSSAAVQPNFWLD
+792 SLSSSGAVQPNFWLD
-807 PKMGLTYMVAAQTP
+807 PKMGITYLVAAQTP
-821 QYSIDSINALQNT
+821 QYRINSINALENM
-834 PIPIHTRNNRSELL
+834 PIPIHTLNNRSELL

-854 TPAVLPVVVN
+854 RPSTLPVVIN
-864 HHNGAPVFDIYANT
+864 HHDGAPVFDVYANA

-887 AKVKRIVKDE
+887 AKISHIVKEE
-897 SKNLPPGTKIVVR
+897 SKNLPPGTTIVIR

-920 NRLGI
+920 NRLGL
-925 GLAFAALLVYLL
+925 GLLFAALLVYLV

-942 QSWRDPFI
+942 QSWLDPFI

-999 NELRAT
+999 NELMANGT
-1005 GMDPLEAA
+1005 DPLEAA
-1013 VTAGYTRLRP
+1013 VTAGFTRLRP
-1023 IIMTAFAMIIG
+1023 IVMTAFAMIVG
-1034 MLPMA
+1034 MFPMA

-1058 GLGVATFATLFFVP
+1058 GLSVATFATLFFVP

-1079 GNNAN
+1079 GRNAN
-1084 VQQEAA
+1084 RSQEAA

>member
-1 LGAAKSISESNY
+1 
-13 FDIHLS
+13 
-19 SRLSQ
+19 
-24 NVPGENKI
+24 

-37 LALNKPYTFIVAAIL
+37 LAPNKPYTFIVASIL
-52 IVVLGLTSIATTP
+52 IVVLGFSSIVSTP

-108 VRAIDSQTVNGA
+108 VKAIDSQTVNGA

-130 VRIDAAMSQIGAAV
+130 VRIDAAMSQVGAAV

-156 PPWILRFSA
+156 PLWILRFSA
-165 ATVPVIQLSLS
+165 STVPIIQLSLS
-176 SDSLSES
+176 SDTLSES
-183 ELYDYGLFRVRQQLS
+183 EIYDYGLFRVRQQLT

-206 APYGGVARQIMVD
+206 TPYGGVARQIMVD
-219 MDQNALLA
+219 LDQNALLA
-227 KGITPMDVTAA
+227 KGITPIDVTAA
-238 VNAQNLTLPS
+238 INAQNVTLPS
-248 GTAKIGTREYTVS
+248 GTAKVGIHEYTVS
-261 TNSSPVDALTLNDV
+261 TNSSPVDALMLNDV

-284 VYMRDIAHVRDGWA
+284 VYMRDVAHVRDGWS
-298 VQQNVS
+298 VQQNVA
-304 RADGK
+304 RANGK
-309 PNVLLSVMKTGSV
+309 PAALLTIMKTGSV
-322 STLDIVNQ
+322 STLDIVDQ
-330 IKNDVLPTSR
+330 IKNDVLPGSR
-340 AAAPKGLKIR
+340 AAAPKGLKIT
-350 ELFDQSL
+350 ELFDQSI
-357 FVRASIE
+357 FVKASIM
-364 GVLREGIIA
+364 GVLREGVIA
-373 ACLTALMILLFLG
+373 ASLTALMILLFLG

-403 SSIIVLSALGETMN
+403 SSIIVLSALGQTMN
-417 TMTLGGLALAIG
+417 TMTLGGLDLAIG

-440 NIHRHMSNQ
+440 NIHRHMGKQ

-484 GPAKYL
+484 GPAKFL

-499 FAMMA
+499 FAMLA

-513 PVLVNYLLGAEHDF
+513 PVLVNFMLGAEHNF
-527 EGHSDV
+527 EGQTDFDAGV
-533 TANLSTKR
+533 PAKR
-541 SIFGRINQRF
+541 AIFGRINDRF
-551 NQGYF
+551 NEGYF
-556 WVQDRYTDALRTVL
+556 WVQERYTQRFATVL
-570 RHRKPALLTSVAIM
+570 QQRKPALIASIAIM
-584 ATAFLL
+584 STAFLL
-590 LPFVGRDFFPSVDSG
+590 LPFVGRDFFPSVDAG
-605 QIRLHVRTQPGT
+605 QIKLHIRAQPGT
-617 RIETTKVLF
+617 RIESPKYLC
-626 SQVED
+626 SKVED
-631 EIRKIIPANEI
+631 QIRKTIPAQETDLI
-642 GLVIDNIG
+642 MDNIG
-650 LSPETFNYAFGDGA
+650 LTPETFNYAFGDGA

-672 ILIALNEKQ
+672 VLIALNPKR
-681 HGPSGSYVKEL
+681 HGPTEKYMKQM
-692 RSRLQK
+692 RSQLQK

-704 FFFQPADIVT
+704 FFFQPADMVT
-714 QILNFGLPSPIDV
+714 QILNFGLPAPIDV

-735 NYEIARHLRERVATV
+735 NYEIARRLRERVATV
-750 PGTVD
+750 PGAVD
-755 VHMHQVVNAPDLHM
+755 VHMHQVVNAPDLHL

-782 QQDVANSIYI
+782 QQDVANSLYI

-807 PKMGLTYMVAAQTP
+807 PKMGITYTVAAQTP

-834 PIPIHTRNNRSELL
+834 PIPIHTLSNRTEVL

-854 TPAVLPVVVN
+854 SPAVMPVVIN

-878 QDSDLGSVA
+878 QDDDLGSVA
-887 AKVKRIVKDE
+887 AKINRIVKEE
-897 SKNLPPGTKIVVR
+897 SNNLPPGTKIIVR

-920 NRLGI
+920 NRLGL

-942 QSWRDPFI
+942 QSWLDPFI

-957 AFCGIVWALFLTQTT
+957 AFTGIVWALFLTQTT

-1005 GMDPLEAA
+1005 GVAPFEAA

-1023 IIMTAFAMIIG
+1023 IIMTAFAMIIA
-1034 MLPMA
+1034 LVPMA

-1058 GLGVATFATLFFVP
+1058 GLSVATFATLFFVP

-1079 GNNAN
+1079 GRNDNTP
-1084 VQQEAA
+1084 QEAL